1 MNSQIKAIRWDIKNL
16 VRLLSVLLSFVCF
29 VCLVFL
35 ENKPNYRAILLL
47 PLTMTIITA
56 CFPFRKKI
64 KSLPFFIIYALY
76 VLRYTV
82 FPLIL
87 CVCGYQTTINKQLW
101 ESCFNEA
108 CILMSIEAIF
118 VFICLYFILS
128 IKSRWNNQSQSDKYR
143 FNPSSRFL
151 RGNTGLTVLA
161 VTCGVYVLF
170 IGLLFP
176 GLIIAYW
183 DIPFVS
189 PEDGLRFQQLYNYQ
203 SQIPSLL
210 YTLYQIASELLRYS
224 IIIIFLTKIRY
235 LKKNDKFK
243 LFAMLFVTVAGAVI
257 QSFERI
263 NSVIVFVIG
272 IYYIITSI
280 SLKTQK
286 SLLYLI
292 GLIVIVAIGFYG
304 FKVADIDGQRRLCD
318 IVNDY
323 FCGPI
328 TTAQVIFMKKNI
340 GAYPLQIINDFLGSV
355 PILTKFVDVVTLTKH
370 YQQYFNIQGNFV
382 SLVGSGYYYFGYLGC
397 WIPAAIVMLCVKFLD
412 NLSKKTKS
420 VAMSL
425 MFTLC
430 AVNCAIA
437 VGMYELTIFVSAW
450 FHIYIW
456 CILAGLLDNRKSVKY
471 RINNQ
476 LRLETRFG

>member
-161 VTCGVYVLF
+161 V
-170 IGLLFP
+170 
-176 GLIIAYW
+176 
-183 DIPFVS
+183 
-189 PEDGLRFQQLYNYQ
+189 R
-203 SQIPSLL
+203 
-210 YTLYQIASELLRYS
+210 SE
-224 IIIIFLTKIRY
+224 
-235 LKKNDKFK
+235 
-243 LFAMLFVTVAGAVI
+243 
-257 QSFERI
+257 
-263 NSVIVFVIG
+263 SVV
-272 IYYIITSI
+272 
-280 SLKTQK
+280 
-286 SLLYLI
+286 
-292 GLIVIVAIGFYG
+292 
-304 FKVADIDGQRRLCD
+304 
-318 IVNDY
+318 
-323 FCGPI
+323 
-328 TTAQVIFMKKNI
+328 
-340 GAYPLQIINDFLGSV
+340 
-355 PILTKFVDVVTLTKH
+355 
-370 YQQYFNIQGNFV
+370 
-382 SLVGSGYYYFGYLGC
+382 
-397 WIPAAIVMLCVKFLD
+397 
-412 NLSKKTKS
+412 
-420 VAMSL
+420 
-425 MFTLC
+425 
-430 AVNCAIA
+430 
-437 VGMYELTIFVSAW
+437 
-450 FHIYIW
+450 
-456 CILAGLLDNRKSVKY
+456 
-471 RINNQ
+471 
-476 LRLETRFG
+476 